1 MVPVY
6 FLPAAA
12 AELSAAQE
20 WYDARAEG
28 LGDRFFAAVDSVLPR
43 IGDNPRQFP
52 VAHDD
57 LRRALVTRFPY
68 ALFFR
73 VETEGVYVVAC
84 AHTSR
89 APFYWQQGRQ

>member
-1 MVPVY
+1 MVSVF

-12 AELSAAQE
+12 AELLAAQE
-20 WYDARAEG
+20 WYDTRAGG
-28 LGDRFFAAVDSVLPR
+28 LGDRFFAAVDSLLPR
-43 IGDNPRQFP
+43 IGENPRQFP
-52 VAHDD
+52 LAYDD

-73 VETEGVYVVAC
+73 TEAEGIYVVAC

-89 APFYWQQGRQ
+89 TPFYWQQVRQ